1 MVRIRS
7 TKSLAFT
14 LFTMLAMAILISCS
28 EVGTTESAKSSGP
41 NPASSSESPLAAA
54 VTKAIGSQSDEQQS
68 GPASAIALLIQAA
81 ELQAAPVDET
91 ITKVVEPV
99 LEELVKAATS
109 EAEELAERIARAL
122 EAEEPL
128 LETLKD
134 AAEAMIE
141 ALTDTSATVMFDD
154 ASSDPTSVED
164 LVKAIF
170 EDSTVLSLLSETLPE
185 TLPET
190 LIQAAAGAGADQE
203 SAGALVTTFDQ
214 FGFTLTMDLGSEV
227 QTAQGSAGEQ
237 GAISFPLG
245 EVNSVLTWVPQEGN
259 SPLALVSGTYEIL
272 KANQTGVSFD
282 SINDGEITVNGQ
294 QGVYLGFK
302 STDDTGASL
311 GGGLIGAWACA
322 GEGTAYT
329 LTLTGVDVGILQI
342 RFDRVLENFSC
353 AA

>member
-7 TKSLAFT
+7 TKPLAFT

-41 NPASSSESPLAAA
+41 NPASNAESPLAAA

-91 ITKVVEPV
+91 ITKVVGPV

-134 AAEAMIE
+134 AAEAMFE
-141 ALTDTSATVMFDD
+141 GLTDTSATLMFDD
-154 ASSDPTSVED
+154 ASSDPPSVED
-164 LVKAIF
+164 LVMAIL
-170 EDSTVLSLLSETLPE
+170 EDGTALSLLSETLPE
-185 TLPET
+185 TL
-190 LIQAAAGAGADQE
+190 LKAAAGAGADQE

-245 EVNSVLTWVPQEGN
+245 EVNSVLT
-259 SPLALVSGTYEIL
+259 
-272 KANQTGVSFD
+272 
-282 SINDGEITVNGQ
+282 
-294 QGVYLGFK
+294 
-302 STDDTGASL
+302 
-311 GGGLIGAWACA
+311 
-322 GEGTAYT
+322 
-329 LTLTGVDVGILQI
+329 
-342 RFDRVLENFSC
+342 
-353 AA
+353 